1 VIGQS
6 VGNYVVTR
14 KLGEGGMGAVYLAEH
29 PKIGRQVAIK
39 VLLPDL
45 SQRQEVVARFFQEAR
60 TASEIKNE
68 HIIDVLDFGQL
79 PDGAFYLVMEFVD
92 GAQLKDVLARGALP
106 VPRALRIALG
116 IGRALAAAHG
126 RAIVH
131 RDLKPDNIMLLH
143 RPNHE
148 LGPDFV
154 KVLDFGIAK
163 LLSDDQVV
171 KDVKTKTGA
180 LIGTPAYMSPE
191 QARGLKVDHRSDI
204 YSLGVILYQMV
215 SGQLP
220 FVADGLGELLLAQMT
235 KPPRPL
241 STVAPHV
248 PAKLAGIIHR
258 CLEKEPDA
266 RFRYVEELLNLLA
279 LEAGLPAQYTLPDNK
294 TQHSSQTTLG
304 GAAGQRG
311 AKTRSG
317 RRSSTPVLLA
327 ISGVVLAGGVAIG
340 IVKMRG
346 GDAKPAPP
354 PPAVKPVVAAVVPTP
369 TPTPPPAPT
378 TPPPAPKPA
387 PAPAA
392 PEGIALHIRTTP
404 PNAELTLDGTR
415 LQNPFDG
422 SFPKSALRRQLVARA
437 PGYRPSS
444 QWIALDTPQEIAV
457 RLEPDRPAPSP
468 AVASKPQS
476 IGAPKAKNGAAT
488 TPAEERPVYKGTR
501 PKILT
506 TFPDE

>member
-45 SQRQEVVARFFQEAR
+45 SQRQDVVARFFQEAR

-79 PDGAFYLVMEFVD
+79 PDGSFYLVMEFVD

-106 VPRALRIALG
+106 IPRALRIALG

-131 RDLKPDNIMLLH
+131 RDLKPDNVMLLH

-191 QARGLKVDHRSDI
+191 QARGMRVDHRSDI

-220 FVADGLGELLLAQMT
+220 FIADGLGELLLAQMT

-241 STVAPHV
+241 ATVAPHV
-248 PAKLAGIIHR
+248 PAKLAAIIHR
-258 CLEKEPDA
+258 CLEKDPEA

-294 TQHSSQTTLG
+294 TQHSSRTTLG
-304 GAAGQRG
+304 GAAGQRSTKPG
-311 AKTRSG
+311 AR
-317 RRSSTPVLLA
+317 RRSSGTTVLLA
-327 ISGVVLAGGVAIG
+327 VAGVVLVGGVAVG
-340 IVKMRG
+340 VVKMRG
-346 GDAKPAPP
+346 GEAPVAPP
-354 PPAVKPVVAAVVPTP
+354 RPPTP
-369 TPTPPPAPT
+369 TPTPALTPAPT
-378 TPPPAPKPA
+378 PTPIVAGPTPMPTPAPPPTPPPS
-387 PAPAA
+387 A
-392 PEGIALHIRTTP
+392 PEGVALRIRTTP
-404 PNAELTLDGTR
+404 PEAELTLDGAR
-415 LQNPFDG
+415 LQNPFSG
-422 SFPKSALRRQLVARA
+422 AFPKSALRRQLVARA
-437 PGYRPSS
+437 PGYRTSS
-444 QWIALDTPQEIAV
+444 QWIALDRPQEIAV
-457 RLEPDRPAPSP
+457 RLEPDRPA
-468 AVASKPQS
+468 
-476 IGAPKAKNGAAT
+476 APKPPTGGAQKTTNGAT
-488 TPAEERPVYKGTR
+488 STPAEERPVYKGTR

>member
-1 VIGQS
+1 VIGSS

-29 PKIGRQVAIK
+29 PKIGRLVAIK

-45 SQRQEVVARFFQEAR
+45 SQRREVVARFFQEAR
-60 TASEIKNE
+60 TASEIHNE

-79 PDGAFYLVMEFVD
+79 PDGSFYLVMEFVD
-92 GAQLKDVLARGALP
+92 GAQLKDVLSRGALP
-106 VPRALRIALG
+106 IPRALRIALG

-191 QARGLKVDHRSDI
+191 QARGLRVDHRSDI

-241 STVAPHV
+241 ATVAPHV
-248 PAKLAGIIHR
+248 PPKLQAIIHR
-258 CLEKEPDA
+258 CLEKDPDA

-294 TQHSSQTTLG
+294 TQHAPKISLG
-304 GAAGQRG
+304 GASGQRT
-311 AKTRSG
+311 AKKKSTG
-317 RRSSTPVLLA
+317 RRGTTVLLSVAA
-327 ISGVVLAGGVAIG
+327 IVLVGGVAVAV
-340 IVKMRG
+340 VKTRH
-346 GDAKPAPP
+346 DQRAPSTEKPIAAAPSPP
-354 PPAVKPVVAAVVPTP
+354 PPPTSAPSTAPEPPKPPPTP
-369 TPTPPPAPT
+369 TPTT
-378 TPPPAPKPA
+378 
-387 PAPAA
+387 
-392 PEGIALHIRTTP
+392 PEGITLRVATVP
-404 PNAELTLDGTR
+404 PDAELTLDGAR
-415 LQNPFDG
+415 LPNPFVG
-422 SFPKSALRRQLVARA
+422 SFPKSALRRQLGARA
-437 PGYRPSS
+437 RGYRPSS
-444 QWIALDTPQEIAV
+444 QWIALDRSQEITL
-457 RLEPDRPAPSP
+457 RLDAERAPASNAPTTVLKAPEKSTKG
-468 AVASKPQS
+468 VAT
-476 IGAPKAKNGAAT
+476 APHD
-488 TPAEERPVYKGTR
+488 ERPVYKGTR

-506 TFPDE
+506 NFPDE